1 MLYGYGR
8 QGRLCL
14 IEPTPEEHRIV
25 SFFKL
30 LKMKIG
36 RGPGGAILGRDHL
49 SHPVIS
55 GGRLYVRYHGT
66 LMVYDIRR

>member
-1 MLYGYGR
+1 
-8 QGRLCL
+8 
-14 IEPTPEEHRIV
+14 V